1 MSTVGIIIIIV
12 LVLLTILIGVLDSK
26 SKNDFKNNYR
36 IIESNK
42 DGMVRYIVQLR
53 YISAF
58 GDLLW
63 ENVMVFNTLEDVN
76 KYIDESYDKIK

>member
-63 ENVMVFNTLEDVN
+63 ENVMVFNTLEDAN